1 MSLEAIETI
10 TALEE
15 TMRAEKADAQAQ
27 GRAMKEEAARNGE
40 ALLVSVRRAAQ
51 EQEKELLIQAEQ
63 RAAGR
68 GEEIARTAQA
78 QSEALRHQAE
88 KNLSKA
94 VEFIVERVV
103 RN

>member
-27 GRAMKEEAARNGE
+27 GQ
-40 ALLVSVRRAAQ
+40 LLPSWRAAQ
-51 EQEKELLIQAEQ
+51 EKEKELLIQAEQ